1 MDRMQIAL
9 KLGMDLLDIPICMD
23 NYRKICNAVY
33 LAEQKGVH
41 IDPTRMVRFSKKY
54 GCAISPKSHEY
65 SGCPSRNLV
74 DDVEEI
80 EYESKDE
87 LKWASKWNL
96 DKQSKEKLL
105 ELKVELESGLNPNC

>member
-1 MDRMQIAL
+1 MDRAQIGL
-9 KLGMDLLDIPICMD
+9 KLAMDVLGIPICMK

-41 IDPTRMVRFSKKY
+41 IDPTRMVRFSEKY
-54 GCAISPKSHEY
+54 GFAISPKSHEY

-74 DDVEEI
+74 NDVEEI

-87 LKWASKWNL
+87 LKWAST
-96 DKQSKEKLL
+96 
-105 ELKVELESGLNPNC
+105 